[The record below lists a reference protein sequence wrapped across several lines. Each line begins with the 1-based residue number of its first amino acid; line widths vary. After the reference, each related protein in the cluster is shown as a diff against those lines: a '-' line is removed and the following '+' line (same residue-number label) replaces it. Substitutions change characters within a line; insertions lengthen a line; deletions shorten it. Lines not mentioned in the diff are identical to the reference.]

1 MAVVNRDFAMFVIA
15 RGMGFVD
22 FSDSCEPATDKVC
35 AMSMK
40 YFEISSGNIF
50 KCYRSI
56 FACRFSW
63 IFQTISRYNN
73 FLGIGQEFF
82 VPGT

>member
-56 FACRFSW
+56 FACRFS
-63 IFQTISRYNN
+63 
-73 FLGIGQEFF
+73 
-82 VPGT
+82 